1 MNELIELGKRLVTTD
16 WALASWIV
24 ALVSTCALV
33 GICAY
38 LSRTTEKPHFTRW
51 TKGWVFFSIAQ
62 AVEIGVERMPGER
75 LLHAVQL
82 AAVGI
87 SAVCLFGGCVQ
98 IIQRKEWGRRL
109 AYAVAAILLWSA
121 VSAYGFH
128 SQWWTREPVF
138 MLLAGACVYIG
149 LQYFRD
155 RKRSHAASILSGGF
169 FLWALHLT
177 VAPLLGGVAILLPVG
192 HVVSA
197 ALTLAVAFGIILKE
211 EAELSDERYRGVLA
225 SVNEAMFIVD
235 LWTMEILDANDAAHQ
250 LTKHSVEKLIGMS
263 MADVCPDLQSNSRN
277 LLENRNLINAVF
289 KPYNEFHILR
299 ADGDPVVCEG
309 DTNLIPWRKVP
320 VLHIKVR
327 EVDKGRKLGQM
338 MRRAEKLSSLGQLI
352 AGVAHELNNPLAVVT
367 GYAQL
372 MSRQTIQDEK
382 TRTTMQK
389 ILHESERAS
398 KIVRDLLSFARP
410 CNPQMTVVDVNHLV
424 RRVMEVRE
432 RDLHAQSIDLEMRL
446 AANRPR
452 TQADPLQIEQV
463 LNNLV
468 TNAIHAMLEKA
479 DGPRTLTVTTE
490 SNRPFIRIGVAD
502 TGPGIPPSIREK
514 IFEPFFTTKSP
525 GKGTGLGLSISYTIM
540 EEHHGRL
547 QLETEVGRGATF
559 TIELPILEVEEP
571 TTAPAATKSP
581 EQAATAVSMSP
592 RRVLV
597 VDDEPGIREVLQELL
612 TASGYT
618 VDTAADG
625 CQAMKRIENN
635 HFDLLISD
643 ICMPEMDGP
652 ELHRRIRDKDES
664 LARRMIFLTGDT
676 VSPKSRTF
684 LEATGNRWLSK
695 PFNIAD
701 VENAVQTLLEQDP
714 LTMLTGNGAHPSPA
728 GIRRYHPQP
737 SSRCGDN

>member
-1 MNELIELGKRLVTTD
+1 MNELIELAKRLMTAD

-24 ALVSTCALV
+24 ALVSAWTLV
-33 GICAY
+33 WMCAY
-38 LSRTTEKPHFTRW
+38 LSRATDKPHFTRW
-51 TKGWVFFSIAQ
+51 TTGWVFFSIAQ
-62 AVEIGVERMPGER
+62 AAEIGVEGMPNER
-75 LLHAVQL
+75 LLHAVQM

-98 IIQRKEWGRRL
+98 IMQRKEWGRRL
-109 AYAVAAILLWSA
+109 AYAVAPILLWSA

-169 FLWALHLT
+169 FLWALHLAA
-177 VAPLLGGVAILLPVG
+177 APFLGGVPMLLPVG
-192 HVVSA
+192 HAISA
-197 ALTLAVAFGIILKE
+197 ALTLAIAIGIILKE

-225 SVNEAMFIVD
+225 SVNEAVFIVD

-250 LTKHSVEKLIGMS
+250 LTRHSVEKLMTMRMG
-263 MADVCPDLQSNSRN
+263 AVCPDLQSDRRN

-309 DTNLIPWRKVP
+309 DTNLIHWRKLP

-372 MSRQTIQDEK
+372 MSKQAIQDEK

-410 CNPQMTVVDVNHLV
+410 CEPQMTAVDVNHLV
-424 RRVMEVRE
+424 RSVMEVRE
-432 RDLHAQSIDLEMRL
+432 RDLRAQGIELETRL
-446 AANRPR
+446 AANLPW
-452 TQADPLQIEQV
+452 TQADPVQIEQV

-468 TNAIHAMLEKA
+468 TNAVHAMLETA
-479 DGPRTLTVTTE
+479 HGPRKLTVTTE
-490 SNRPFIRIGVAD
+490 SNGPCIRIGVAD
-502 TGPGIPPSIREK
+502 TGPGIPLSIREK
-514 IFEPFFTTKSP
+514 IFEPFFTTKPP
-525 GKGTGLGLSISYTIM
+525 GKGTGLGLSISHTIL
-540 EEHHGRL
+540 EEHHGHLR
-547 QLETEVGRGATF
+547 LETEVGHGATF
-559 TIELPILEVEEP
+559 TIELPILEVEAP
-571 TTAPAATKSP
+571 TTEPATTNSP
-581 EQAATAVSMSP
+581 EQVPTAVSMLP

-612 TASGYT
+612 MASGYT

-625 CQAMKRIENN
+625 CEALKRIENN
-635 HFDLLISD
+635 QFDLVISD
-643 ICMPEMDGP
+643 LCMPGLDGP
-652 ELHRRIRDKDES
+652 ELHRRIRDKDEG

-684 LEATGNRWLSK
+684 LEQTGNRWLCK
-695 PFNIAD
+695 PFNLSD
-701 VENAVQTLLEQDP
+701 VEDAVRTLLEQDL
-714 LTMLTGNGAHPSPA
+714 LTTLTGNGVHPRPA
-728 GIRRYHPQP
+728 GIRRYHPATFVT
-737 SSRCGDN
+737 RG